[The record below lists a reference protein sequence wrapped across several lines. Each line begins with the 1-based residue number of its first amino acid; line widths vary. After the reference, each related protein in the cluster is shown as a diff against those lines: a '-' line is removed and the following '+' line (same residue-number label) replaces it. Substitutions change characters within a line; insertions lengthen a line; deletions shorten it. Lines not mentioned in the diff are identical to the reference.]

1 MTRKRKTESDLI
13 EANFASNEYARNKKA
28 DRKSGFVSTCKK
40 LNPTCKSFW
49 QVVWLEFLRLAR
61 CAAQHDK
68 ERQICQSKKSNT
80 IRKRA
85 MRQAEKLK
93 DDKKATMTQGIN
105 LALCFCL
112 LCLCFLK
119 KRFNRHES
127 GSKNDITIRL

>member
-1 MTRKRKTESDLI
+1 MFRLRLNMTGK
-13 EANFASNEYARNKKA
+13 SNMTK
-28 DRKSGFVSTCKK
+28 GVSTNGTKK
-40 LNPTCKSFW
+40 TQK
-49 QVVWLEFLRLAR
+49 
-61 CAAQHDK
+61 
-68 ERQICQSKKSNT
+68 RQGKTNMSKQKSNT

-105 LALCFCL
+105 LALLCFCL

>member
-1 MTRKRKTESDLI
+1 M
-13 EANFASNEYARNKKA
+13 F
-28 DRKSGFVSTCKK
+28 
-40 LNPTCKSFW
+40 
-49 QVVWLEFLRLAR
+49 RL
-61 CAAQHDK
+61 AAQHDK
-68 ERQICQSKKSNT
+68 EKQHDKREFQRDKEKQHDKGSFDQWDKKDSNEARKDKHVKAKSNT

-105 LALCFCL
+105 LALLCFCL
-112 LCLCFLK
+112 FLK